1 MEKRRPLKVFMLT
14 SSYPRGRE
22 DSAGVFLRYLAE
34 NLSQRGL
41 EVHVLAPAY
50 RKGGTCIEGN
60 VHVHRFQYLPA
71 RLQKLAYGSGILPNL
86 RHNPWLWIEVPFFLA
101 TMTYAFVRC
110 LWREKPDL
118 IHAHWVLPQG
128 LVAVF
133 AKLFYGNPVV
143 ITAHGSDAFRLKGRL
158 TNKLKRLVLGN
169 ADAWT
174 SNTRATS
181 EALESDMALPK
192 PRIIP
197 MGVDVECFHSG
208 ERTSLRRELPE
219 NEFLILFVGRLVEEK
234 GLRDLLSALTL
245 LPTKLRRKASLWVLG
260 DGPYQ
265 IELQQ
270 YAETLGMS
278 GKVRFWGSI
287 SNHLLPDFYAA
298 ADLFVAPSGDSEGLG
313 VVLLEAFAA
322 RLCVIATRVGGI
334 SEVVEDGCTGIL
346 VEPRNPQQL
355 AITMEKLLSNERLR
369 AEMAE
374 NAFARVKRYYDWMK
388 IASDFEELYRGLIQK
403 ESNVKSHNIDV

>member
-86 RHNPWLWIEVPFFLA
+86 KENPWLWIQVPFFLIS
-101 TMTYAFVRC
+101 MTYALIRIIQ
-110 LWREKPDL
+110 RERPNL

-128 LVAVF
+128 LAAVF
-133 AKLFYGNPVV
+133 AKSFFKIPVI
-143 ITAHGSDAFRLKGRL
+143 ITAHGGDAFALRGSLVGW
-158 TNKLKRLVLGN
+158 LKRFVLRLS
-169 ADAWT
+169 DAWT
-174 SNTRATS
+174 SNTQATS
-181 EALESDMALPK
+181 RALAQGRSLPK
-192 PRIIP
+192 PHIIP
-197 MGVDVECFHSG
+197 MGVNVKHFQG
-208 ERTSLRRELPE
+208 GQRTALRGELPE
-219 NEFLILFVGRLVEEK
+219 GKLLVLFVGRLVENK
-234 GLRDLLSALTL
+234 GVDDLLRAFSL
-245 LPTKLRRKASLWVLG
+245 LPPELQAKTTLWVVG
-260 DGPYQ
+260 DG
-265 IELQQ
+265 ESRTRLQR
-270 YAETLGMS
+270 YAETLGI
-278 GKVRFWGSI
+278 GDKVRFWGQI
-287 SNHLLPDFYAA
+287 SNQRLPDFYAA
-298 ADLFVAPSGDSEGLG
+298 GDLFVAPSIEASSGDTEGQG
-313 VVLLEAFAA
+313 VVFLEAFAA

-355 AITMEKLLSNERLR
+355 AIATETLLGNERLR
-369 AEMAE
+369 SQLAE
-374 NAFARVKRYYDWMK
+374 NAFAKVKKYYDWQK
-388 IASDFEELYRGLIQK
+388 IAVDFENLYRDKIKGMR
-403 ESNVKSHNIDV
+403 DR